1 MVIQAQ
7 RHHNL
12 EIMVPFES
20 RHAGL
25 SNFQVRDGSAAAGQ
39 SGQLGFSN
47 EITLKGVSNFKNDNF
62 QAFDGNIEPI
72 NFDIEGPELD
82 FQQNNELNPVG
93 PGDYPSLRDLETS
106 NAFTRSNLN
115 IAENK
120 KEALAQIQKNS
131 GI

>member
-1 MVIQAQ
+1 MVRFETNNDDLFFEGLFTSKQNVKTTLEQSLMVIQAQ

-25 SNFQVRDGSAAAGQ
+25 SNFQVRDGSAAAGP

-62 QAFDGNIEPI
+62 
-72 NFDIEGPELD
+72 
-82 FQQNNELNPVG
+82 
-93 PGDYPSLRDLETS
+93 
-106 NAFTRSNLN
+106 
-115 IAENK
+115 
-120 KEALAQIQKNS
+120 
-131 GI
+131 